1 MPLTDE
7 ERKAIVVYRLEKSND
22 AMVEA
27 KDCASLGHWNLAAN
41 RLYYAAYYASSALLI
56 SAGYAAKT
64 HDGTIGMIG
73 QHYVRTGVLA
83 NEDGY
88 LLARLQNM
96 RHTGDYDDFLDWT
109 KEDVEPYIAK
119 TEAFVE
125 KVKEIIYP

>member
-83 NEDGY
+83 NEDGS

>member
-83 NEDGY
+83 NEDGS

-109 KEDVEPYIAK
+109 KEDVEPYITK
-119 TEAFVE
+119 TEAFIK
-125 KVKEIIYP
+125 KVKGIIYS